1 MASSST
7 EKSFLSAE
15 ASNADSSSLD
25 AGRNG
30 RLTFPGRI
38 DQPEWLDLGYGTHA
52 DVERNLREMHVLNR
66 LTGGVSA
73 LTAHL
78 APRVRGTAAPVQ
90 ILDLGTGLGGA
101 PLQLVRWAARQS
113 VDLHVWA
120 VDWSYRNLS
129 CAADFLPGD
138 LPVHLV
144 CGDAHRLPF
153 PAGSVDFV
161 VSSLFLHH
169 FSPEPLV
176 RLLQS
181 AYACA
186 RRGLIMTD
194 LVRGA
199 APRAAFHL
207 IAPLLARHPFTRHDG
222 ELSIRRAYR
231 PGELLAVAQYAGLPD
246 PRVQPH
252 FPWRM
257 TLVSDK

>member
-1 MASSST
+1 MASSSA

-15 ASNADSSSLD
+15 ANSSDVSSLA
-25 AGRNG
+25 AGQNA

-38 DQPEWLDLGYGTHA
+38 DQPEWLDLGYGTRA
-52 DVERNLREMHVLNR
+52 DVERNLCEMHVLNW
-66 LTGGVSA
+66 LTGGVAA

-78 APRVRGTAAPVQ
+78 GPRLRGTAAPVQ

-101 PLQLVRWAARQS
+101 PLQLVRWATRQR
-113 VDLHVWA
+113 VDLRIWA
-120 VDWSYRNLS
+120 VDWSFRHLN
-129 CAADFLPGD
+129 CAANFLPEEV
-138 LPVHLV
+138 PVQLI
-144 CGDAHRLPF
+144 CGDANRLPF
-153 PAGSVDFV
+153 PPESVDFV
-161 VSSLFLHH
+161 ISSLFLHH
-169 FSPEPLV
+169 FSPEPLA

-231 PGELLAVAQYAGLPD
+231 PGELLAVAQYAGLPG
-246 PRVQPH
+246 PQVQAH

-257 TLVSDK
+257 TLVVDK